1 MSVKNKVDELKARKG
16 LFVVLDGGEG
26 VGKSTNSEFIQQYLT
41 SQSIDFISTREPG
54 GTPFAEKIRQLILS
68 ESDESI
74 NALSEL
80 LLIFAARAQHLNQK
94 ISPALLAGQWV
105 LCDRFTDAT
114 YAYQGSGRG
123 IDTSLISECENLVQ
137 GQLRPDLTIILDA
150 PLSVTRKRLDERESL
165 DRMEKES
172 LDFHERVASAYRERA
187 LASPE
192 TYALIDASQP
202 LGNVQADIKKV
213 LDDVIKKWR
222 EPSDRL

>member
-1 MSVKNKVDELKARKG
+1 MPVDNQAAALKPKKG
-16 LFVVLDGGEG
+16 LFIVLDGGEG
-26 VGKSTNSEFIQQYLT
+26 VGKSTNSAFIQQYLV

-54 GTPFAEKIRQLILS
+54 GTPFAEKIRQLVLA
-68 ESDESI
+68 EAQEPV

-94 ISPALLAGQWV
+94 ILPALNRGEWV

-114 YAYQGSGRG
+114 YAYQGGGRR
-123 IDTSLISECENLVQ
+123 IESSLIADCENLVQ

-150 PLSVTRKRLDERESL
+150 PLAVTRKRLDERESL

-172 LDFHERVASAYRERA
+172 IDFHERVAEIYCERA

-192 TYALIDASQP
+192 THVLIDASQP
-202 LGNVQADIKKV
+202 LDKVQSDIEKV
-213 LDDVIKKWR
+213 LHDSVSQWR
-222 EPSDRL
+222 DA

>member
-1 MSVKNKVDELKARKG
+1 MSVKNKVDELKAQKG
-16 LFVVLDGGEG
+16 LFVVIDGGEG

-54 GTPFAEKIRQLILS
+54 GTPFAEKIRQLVLS
-68 ESDESI
+68 ETDESI

-114 YAYQGSGRG
+114 YAYQGGGRG
-123 IDTSLISECENLVQ
+123 IDASLIGECENLVQ

-172 LDFHERVASAYRERA
+172 LDFHERVGSTYRKRA
-187 LASPE
+187 LAMPE
-192 TYALIDASQP
+192 THVLIDASQS
-202 LGNVQADIKKV
+202 LTRVQADIQRA
-213 LDDVIKKWR
+213 LDKLIQTWQTD
-222 EPSDRL
+222 